1 MKNVMHLSR
10 CNKSRR
16 DKSRPA
22 PTGRGACPLA
32 DGGHLGAMWDA
43 WGEAL
48 AAHRQYEHLTSRGVP
63 HNAALRESLG
73 LGRIP
78 HADTRHA
85 AKLLYLAGK
94 A

>member
-1 MKNVMHLSR
+1 MLCTCHDATSLDAT
-10 CNKSRR
+10 CLGTHRR
-16 DKSRPA
+16 SAAPA
-22 PTGRGACPLA
+22 PWPMAAT
-32 DGGHLGAMWDA
+32 LGAMWDA
-43 WGEAL
+43 WGEGL
-48 AAHRQYEHLTSRGVP
+48 AAHRQYEHLRSRGIP
-63 HNAALRESLG
+63 HDTAIRESLG

>member
-1 MKNVMHLSR
+1 MLCTCHDATKVSAQPVSAR
-10 CNKSRR
+10 TAGPRR
-16 DKSRPA
+16 QA
-22 PTGRGACPLA
+22 PWAMVATL
-32 DGGHLGAMWDA
+32 HAMWDA

-63 HNAALRESLG
+63 YNAALRESLG